1 MSEQNDTQ
9 AKETTE
15 ETSMVADV
23 HSDAEAQVDAP
34 VQAVVAEKP
43 YDGTFEELKSS
54 VMEQETQT
62 IVDEKGNKIGDV
74 TFQFP
79 GTEKAMKINDKLAN
93 SQSEYWEALLNN
105 VVVAPMTLRT
115 QGLSFFD
122 THKGVFEVVAAADK
136 FLSKWT
142 DRVSNY

>member
-9 AKETTE
+9 AQETTE
-15 ETSMVADV
+15 ATSVVTDV
-23 HSDAEAQVDAP
+23 QPDVTAQADAP
-34 VQAVVAEKP
+34 VQAVVTEKP

-54 VMEQETQT
+54 VMEQETKT
-62 IVDEKGNKIGDV
+62 IVDAKGNKIGDV

-79 GTEKAMKINDKLAN
+79 GTEKAMKISDKLAD

-136 FLSKWT
+136 FLSQWT
-142 DRVSNY
+142 DRVSD